1 MNSQWPGTSL
11 LHPLIGR
18 ANTNRV
24 HVRANGRSNFGA
36 RILDRKS
43 KPHRRRNRCRFN
55 NLKTFRHDSSPHK
68 GRRRHV
74 IPQTHTSRRRRM
86 SPPGMGM
93 PGSPQLKHLLMPAS
107 IDRLPQQQPELP
119 RRNRARLLQSSYPE
133 HLCAPS
139 ADARSRLTKKEVP
152 TARRMTQEE
161 RESGWPDLNPR
172 PLDPQSS
179 ALPTPRFSRNLLSL

>member
-36 RILDRKS
+36 RILDRQS

-93 PGSPQLKHLLMPAS
+93 LGSPQLKHLLMPAS
-107 IDRLPQQQPELP
+107 IDRLPQRQPELP
-119 RRNRARLLQSSYPE
+119 RRNRARLLQIAYPE
-133 HLCAPS
+133 HLYAPS
-139 ADARSRLTKKEVP
+139 ADGRSRPIKKEVP
-152 TARRMTQEE
+152 AARRL
-161 RESGWPDLNPR
+161 SVNV
-172 PLDPQSS
+172 
-179 ALPTPRFSRNLLSL
+179 SRAGRI